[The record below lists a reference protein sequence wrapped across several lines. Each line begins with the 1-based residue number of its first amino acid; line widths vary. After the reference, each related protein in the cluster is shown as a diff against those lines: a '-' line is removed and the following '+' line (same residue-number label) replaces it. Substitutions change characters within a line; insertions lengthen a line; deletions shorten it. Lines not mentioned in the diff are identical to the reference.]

1 MSRNARAEA
10 AGRLAGRYE
19 ARVLEP
25 SPPAVT
31 APPWF
36 ADDPVAR
43 GDVPPGRQVV
53 SPVAAGDLRW
63 SDAARENPDLAAWC
77 EERWLGPHR
86 RLGLVPAGFEA
97 TRLALHEV
105 AEREVSPARERANGK
120 IGLRYTLRGFGTPFF
135 GDDEQVRVEGTELV
149 TAHGDAEKRRA
160 LDVDAAG
167 AAFLADWYGWAAW
180 VLEELRATADGAGEE
195 PSRVQLWPEHF
206 DMAVDVGGGPGRATV
221 GASPGDEL
229 HPEPYL
235 YVLPLAPATE
245 LTGELWQATG
255 FTGAELP
262 HAALLEAED
271 QAAAALTF
279 ARARLAALTDS

>member
-1 MSRNARAEA
+1 MARNARAKA
-10 AGRLAGRYE
+10 AARLAGRYE

-25 SPPAVT
+25 SPPAVD

-43 GDVPPGRQVV
+43 GDVPPGREVV
-53 SPVAAGDLRW
+53 SPVATGEVRW
-63 SDAARENPDLAAWC
+63 SDVARENDDLTAWC

-86 RLGLVPAGFEA
+86 RLAPMPAGFEA
-97 TRLALHEV
+97 TRLALHQL
-105 AEREVSPARERANGK
+105 AEGEVSPARQKVNGK

-149 TAHGDAEKRRA
+149 TARGDAEERRT

-180 VLEELRATADGAGEE
+180 VLEELRATTAGEE

-206 DMAVDVGGGPGRATV
+206 DMSVDVGGGAGRATV
-221 GASPGDEL
+221 GASPGDET
-229 HPEPYL
+229 HPEPYV
-235 YVLPLAPATE
+235 YVLPLAPAIE

-255 FTGAELP
+255 FTGAEL
-262 HAALLEAED
+262 HYAELLDAPD
-271 QAAAALTF
+271 QAAAALAF
-279 ARARLAALTDS
+279 ARARLAALGDG